1 MLIFNI
7 LTAPGSNLPSD
18 IYIRT
23 FFTGFIMIMGG
34 IMIAHAFT
42 IGYAGVVAALAS
54 T

>member
-1 MLIFNI
+1 MVIVNI
-7 LTAPGSNLPSD
+7 IIVPGHNLPID

-23 FFTGFIMIMGG
+23 FFTGFIFILGG

-42 IGYAGVVAALAS
+42 KGYAGVVAALSS